1 MAASQAGLG
10 ALQFDPTT
18 GQLTSVGTGTGI
30 AGYQPFLDQA
40 ATDINAAS
48 AAAAAGQ
55 GAGAGALG
63 QAGTAMDAAQQAAF
77 AGQDAGAQFMGP
89 QAYQQFMSPY
99 QQDVVDT
106 TLASY
111 DQSMAEQ
118 QAQLGASA
126 GSAFGGGRFGVAQ
139 GELGAQGATGI
150 AQTLAGLRQTGFEQ
164 ARQGAADALQQ
175 QLALGQA
182 AQGQAGQN
190 LALLGSGLQGQLA
203 TSQAAQQQAAAAGTT
218 LGGIAGLT
226 GAPTATQTA
235 AFTSPFQ
242 QQVIDTTLAEFD
254 RQQAINEQNIRDQ
267 AAQIGALGA
276 GRTGVQLS
284 EFQSQ
289 SGRDRAA
296 LEAQL
301 RQQGFQQAQAAR
313 QQDIQNRFG
322 LAQAQ
327 SGLGQFQTGLA
338 QQVPALQRADVSTL
352 GQVGAAQQAQRQA
365 VLDLSLIHISEPTRP
380 Y

>member
-1 MAASQAGLG
+1 MAVTETRNLPAQFIEDLG
-10 ALQFDPTT
+10 KDYAKQLAATTAIPVDTSKFAPQVAAQDALQT
-18 GQLTSVGTGTGI
+18 
-30 AGYQPFLDQA
+30 QA
-40 ATDINAAS
+40 AT
-48 AAAAAGQ
+48 
-55 GAGAGALG
+55 L
-63 QAGTAMDAAQQAAF
+63 AGT
-77 AGQDAGAQFMGP
+77 G
-89 QAYQQFMSPY
+89 
-99 QQDVVDT
+99 V
-106 TLASY
+106 
-111 DQSMAEQ
+111 
-118 QAQLGASA
+118 
-126 GSAFGGGRFGVAQ
+126 GSFQPF
-139 GELGAQGATGI
+139 I
-150 AQTLAGLRQTGFEQ
+150 
-164 ARQGAADALQQ
+164 
-175 QLALGQA
+175 
-182 AQGQAGQN
+182 
-190 LALLGSGLQGQLA
+190 
-203 TSQAAQQQAAAAGTT
+203 QAAQQQAAAAGTT

-254 RQQAINEQNIRDQ
+254 RQRAINEQNIRDQ
-267 AAQIGALGA
+267 AASIGALGA

-365 VLDLSLIHISEPTRP
+365 VLDAQRQAARTEAFEPLERLGFFGQGVTGLMGGYPAQYQFQATPPASPLQTALGLGTSLAGIFGALR
-380 Y
+380 